1 MEEEAGGL
9 VELGG
14 ATAEREMGGRMEQG
28 VFAGGECDGV
38 VRGPTLLLRALH
50 KRHVYVP
57 LR

>member
-9 VELGG
+9 VVLGG

-50 KRHVYVP
+50 
-57 LR
+57 